1 MQVSTSTSTLGT
13 GATAANTAT
22 TATTAA
28 KSKTATL
35 GQNDFLKLLAKQFQT
50 QDPMKP
56 MEDTAFIAQMAQFTS
71 LEQSSSMAS
80 QLTAMNAKQ
89 DIATA
94 NSYLGRLV
102 TVSDGKGG
110 TTVGEATGVEVADG
124 VPRLVVG
131 DYTYALN
138 SVVRV
143 SPKPATAAAPVTLF

>member
-1 MQVSTSTSTLGT
+1 MQVSATTPILGS

-22 TATTAA
+22 SAA

-80 QLTAMNAKQ
+80 QLTMMNAKQ

-131 DYTYALN
+131 DLTYSLS
-138 SVVRV
+138 SVIRV
-143 SPKPATAAAPVTLF
+143 APKPLVAGAAAPLTLF

>member
-1 MQVSTSTSTLGT
+1 MQVSATTSTLGA

-22 TATTAA
+22 NTA

-102 TVSDGKGG
+102 TVNDGKGG
-110 TTVGEATGVEVADG
+110 TAIGEATGVEVTDG

-131 DYTYALN
+131 EFTYSLS
-138 SVVRV
+138 SVLRV
-143 SPKPATAAAPVTLF
+143 APKPATATAPATLF

>member
-1 MQVSTSTSTLGT
+1 MQVSATTSTLGP

-22 TATTAA
+22 SAA

-89 DIATA
+89 DLATA

-110 TTVGEATGVEVADG
+110 TTVGEATGVEVANG

-131 DYTYALN
+131 EYTYALN

-143 SPKPATAAAPVTLF
+143 TPKPMTAAAPTTLF

>member
-1 MQVSTSTSTLGT
+1 MQVSATTSTLGA
-13 GATAANTAT
+13 GATAAN

-89 DIATA
+89 DLATA

-131 DYTYALN
+131 D
-138 SVVRV
+138 
-143 SPKPATAAAPVTLF
+143 

>member
-1 MQVSTSTSTLGT
+1 MQVSATTSTLGT

-22 TATTAA
+22 NAP

-110 TTVGEATGVEVADG
+110 TTVGEATSVEVADG

-131 DYTYALN
+131 DYTYALS
-138 SVVRV
+138 SVIRV
-143 SPKPATAAAPVTLF
+143 TPKPATAAAPTTLF

>member
-1 MQVSTSTSTLGT
+1 MQVSATTSTLGT

-22 TATTAA
+22 NAP

-131 DYTYALN
+131 DFTYALS
-138 SVVRV
+138 SVIRV
-143 SPKPATAAAPVTLF
+143 TPKPATAAAPTTLF